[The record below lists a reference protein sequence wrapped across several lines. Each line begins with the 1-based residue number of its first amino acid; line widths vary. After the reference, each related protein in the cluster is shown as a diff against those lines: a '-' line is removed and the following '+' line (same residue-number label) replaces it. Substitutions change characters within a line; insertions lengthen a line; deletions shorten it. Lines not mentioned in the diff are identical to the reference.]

1 MGYFPLF
8 IQEVVIINIQ
18 QSASGHTFHSKYEP
32 AFLQAY
38 TQVQEKL
45 EGGRNYVWYWKDT
58 QLLCLIGIIIRA

>member
-38 TQVQEKL
+38 TQVQEKF
-45 EGGRNYVWYWKDT
+45 EGGRNYVWY
-58 QLLCLIGIIIRA
+58 